1 MDQLRAITYFLTVAR
16 FRSITAAAH
25 EFDVSAPAVSQL
37 ISALERELGVT
48 LLRRTSRHVSLTA
61 DGEIF
66 LPACET
72 AVAQL
77 RGAVQ
82 RLASNQTRPAGKLVL
97 GMARIVGEY
106 VAPFLADFLAQHPD
120 LTLDVRL
127 VQKPE
132 APLAASV
139 DVLAIVGW
147 PKDTDMSALR
157 IAQTR
162 LLTCASPGYWQAH
175 GIPTDPDELRK
186 HSCLAFRTPWDV
198 VLDLWKYRRGN
209 EERSVTIEPRMVSD
223 DREYNLAAAFRGA
236 GIVRVVNVIPRNVFD
251 ERLLVPVLQDW
262 EALEAPPIYL
272 LYRRRPAAR
281 VRVLITFLADL
292 FAKLQATPPGSAP
305 TALEPVPMP
314 AHFRR
319 NWAGPLSLHARTQK
333 RGRRPRLA

>member
-48 LLRRTSRHVSLTA
+48 LLRRTSRHVSLTV

-132 APLAASV
+132 VPLAASV

-175 GIPTDPDELRK
+175 GIPADPDELRA

-198 VLDLWKYRRGN
+198 VLDLWKYRRGP
-209 EERSVTIEPRMVSD
+209 EERSVAIEPRIVTD
-223 DREYNLAAAFRGA
+223 DRDWMIQAAVRGA
-236 GIVRVVNVIPRNVFD
+236 GVVRVADVAAPQIF
-251 ERLLVPVLQDW
+251 EQGLLQPVLPDW
-262 EALEAPPIYL
+262 EALEAPPIYAM
-272 LYRRRPAAR
+272 YRRRPPAR
-281 VRVLITFLADL
+281 VRAFLDFL
-292 FAKLQATPPGSAP
+292 TEIF
-305 TALEPVPMP
+305 
-314 AHFRR
+314 
-319 NWAGPLSLHARTQK
+319 
-333 RGRRPRLA
+333 